1 MYTDRKISLTGLLL
15 LTVLLA
21 NAIIIRNGLTIS
33 AAWYGWL
40 FGTIPLFFWLI
51 LRTREDEKRPDQESS
66 I

>member
-21 NAIIIRNGLTIS
+21 NAIVIRNGLTIS
-33 AAWYGWL
+33 AAWYGLL

-51 LRTREDEKRPDQESS
+51 LRTRAEGKGQDQESS
-66 I
+66 Y